1 MPAIDNSPNYGR
13 TFQMG
18 RETEDKTSA
27 PHFFEY
33 LKEMPSVPEKGAK
46 YRAKTSASGKTS
58 NYRLWKG
65 WSGHLVGLS
74 VKDKD
79 FGSGIPERV
88 LIATLQDEDGDVNIE
103 LSFYGSYSQDL
114 MKRLL
119 DRNFNPALSLS
130 LSPFAMDKQ
139 NGGQNI
145 GISAISGTDTKLA
158 GNARAFGDK
167 PAAPHLEGMP
177 DLDSYVA
184 KGKTVWDGSKQT
196 EWLWDQLFARVVP
209 KLSKLGGASV
219 ARKPMPAPAE
229 NYDHRFPAND
239 NTDYE
244 DATSDPNADLP
255 F

>member
-18 RETEDKTSA
+18 RETEDKNSA

-33 LKEMPSVPEKGAK
+33 IKDIPAEPEKGAK
-46 YRAKTSASGKTS
+46 YRSKTSTKSGKVS

-65 WSGHLVGLS
+65 WSGHLVGLG

-88 LIATLQDEDGDVNIE
+88 LTATLQDEDGDVNIE

-119 DRNFNPALSLS
+119 DGNFDPSLSLS

-145 GISAISGTDTKLA
+145 GISAISGTGTKLA

-167 PAAPHLEGMP
+167 PAAPHLAGMP

-196 EWLWDQLFARVVP
+196 EWLWDQLVEKVVP
-209 KLSKLGGASV
+209 KLSKLGGAAV
-219 ARKPMPAPAE
+219 ARKPMPAPDDFPTSAPPV
-229 NYDHRFPAND
+229 DHAVGALADDDFPQNW
-239 NTDYE
+239 
-244 DATSDPNADLP
+244 
-255 F
+255 